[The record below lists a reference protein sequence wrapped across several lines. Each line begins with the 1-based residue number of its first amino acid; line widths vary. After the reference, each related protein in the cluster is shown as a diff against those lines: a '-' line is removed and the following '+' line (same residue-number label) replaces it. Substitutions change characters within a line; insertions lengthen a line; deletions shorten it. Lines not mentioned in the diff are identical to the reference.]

1 METNKLTIEEIKAH
15 NFKNITGL
23 RYGMLT
29 VIKPIG
35 KNKWGNIIWQC
46 KCDCGNLTNAKEGD
60 LHNKHK
66 ISCGCFKNN
75 NLGNITRKHGYTQ
88 DKSKVRLYNIW
99 QIMKS
104 RCYNPKNVVYE
115 IYGKRGITV
124 CDEWKNSFICFKDWA
139 LTNGY
144 KSTLTIDRIDYNG
157 NYTPFNCRWATP
169 KEQANNKR
177 NNRYLTLNGITH
189 TAMEWIDILSLK
201 ASTVYSRLERGLPIE
216 IVLNPNKY
224 DKNKFKI

>member
-1 METNKLTIEEIKAH
+1 
-15 NFKNITGL
+15 
-23 RYGMLT
+23 
-29 VIKPIG
+29 
-35 KNKWGNIIWQC
+35 
-46 KCDCGNLTNAKEGD
+46 
-60 LHNKHK
+60 
-66 ISCGCFKNN
+66 
-75 NLGNITRKHGYTQ
+75 
-88 DKSKVRLYNIW
+88 
-99 QIMKS
+99 MKS

-144 KSTLTIDRIDYNG
+144 KSKLTIDRIDYNG